1 MKLTTET
8 LRQVIINEIKSLL
21 NEDNVEKL
29 FDDYQSLKL
38 EYDVAKFENNYEKM
52 NEISEDLQNL
62 GIDVLTVMHKDDP
75 RGDEIDNFIFTELDV

>member
-1 MKLTTET
+1 
-8 LRQVIINEIKSLL
+8 
-21 NEDNVEKL
+21 
-29 FDDYQSLKL
+29 
-38 EYDVAKFENNYEKM
+38 M